1 MSSNGFADA
10 QGPGEDVF
18 SRARALK
25 TKPDEQFDDP
35 RAGCWVGWENPM
47 VCLNRVRG
55 SHDPDD
61 HCEDAGL
68 RDGIG
73 CHI

>member
-25 TKPDEQFDDP
+25 TKTVD
-35 RAGCWVGWENPM
+35 VGE
-47 VCLNRVRG
+47 V
-55 SHDPDD
+55 
-61 HCEDAGL
+61 A
-68 RDGIG
+68 
-73 CHI
+73 